1 MVQNVQV
8 QELLFALARDAKL
21 NVDIHP
27 AITGTVSMNVRDQ
40 TLTEILERIARQVDL
55 RYEIQGRNLSIV
67 PDAPYVRNYRVDYP
81 NIQRDATNSISTS
94 TSVASGPPFALRGRL
109 VRPVFRLL
117 SCVLLSLWLVSAY
130 AAGTIRPGEYVLTG
144 DWGRLKI

>member
-94 TSVASGPPFALRGRL
+94 TSVASTGAAPGGAGSGSGSNASMSSFLGNPGRQ
-109 VRPVFRLL
+109 RARH
-117 SCVLLSLWLVSAY
+117 A
-130 AAGTIRPGEYVLTG
+130 E
-144 DWGRLKI
+144 